1 MRAPRTASA
10 LVLSLA
16 PPPSFARLAWCEEPM
31 HDAPANMTVVYM
43 VLLKRGPSWSPQQT
57 PETQKVQEAHMAN
70 IRAMWEA
77 KKLIIAGPFGDD
89 SDLRG
94 VFIFQVGSLEEAKAL
109 AASDPAVKAGRP
121 AGEVHPWWAG
131 RRAPPG
137 AGPPWQAS
145 RGSPRAPVRARR
157 PPRAPR

>member
-1 MRAPRTASA
+1 MRDLRTASA
-10 LVLSLA
+10 LVLSLVLA
-16 PPPSFARLAWCEEPM
+16 PSFARLAWCEEPK

-43 VLLKRGPSWSPQQT
+43 VLLKRGPSRSPQQT

-94 VFIFQVGSLEEAKAL
+94 VFIFQVASLEEAKAL
-109 AASDPAVKAGRP
+109 AASDPAVKAGRL
-121 AGEVHPWWAG
+121 AVEIHPWWVEKRALPEAG
-131 RRAPPG
+131 SYCQETR
-137 AGPPWQAS
+137 
-145 RGSPRAPVRARR
+145 
-157 PPRAPR
+157 